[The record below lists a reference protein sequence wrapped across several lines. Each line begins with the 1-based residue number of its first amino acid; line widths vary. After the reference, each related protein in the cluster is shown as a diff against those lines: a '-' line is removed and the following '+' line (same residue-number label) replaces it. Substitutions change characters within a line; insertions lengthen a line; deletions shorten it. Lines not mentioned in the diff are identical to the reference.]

1 MDTFSTILLSV
12 LGLIAGGLF
21 LYFGAEGLIR
31 GSASVALRKGI
42 TPLVVGL
49 TIVAF
54 GTSSPEFVVSVAA
67 ALRGNSGIS
76 FGNIVGS
83 NICNIALILGLSAII
98 APIKVNLQLI
108 KTDILV
114 MIGVTLLLI
123 ALIMDHTISR
133 LDGGILF
140 LGIII
145 YTSYTLYMAKR
156 NKEKVENIYN
166 EIKEKP
172 WKDIFFIVGGIII
185 LVIGANLFIEG
196 AIKLAIL
203 MKVSDVIIGLT
214 IVALGTSLPELATS
228 VLAAIK
234 KEGDISIGNIVGS
247 NIFNILCILG
257 FAALLSPIVLTG
269 ANQVNYIDMI
279 VMILIAII
287 LLPLAWT
294 KLELSR
300 LEGTFLVFIYIGYV
314 YYMYAYRA
322 DEIAHLLNGQ

>member
-1 MDTFSTILLSV
+1 MNTLTTIILSI
-12 LGLIAGGLF
+12 LGLLAGGLF

-31 GSASVALRKGI
+31 GSASVAIRKGI

-67 ALRGNSGIS
+67 AIRGNAGIA

-83 NICNIALILGLSAII
+83 NICNIALILGISAII
-98 APIKVNLQLI
+98 SPIKVNIQLI

-114 MIGVTLLLI
+114 MIAVTLLLI
-123 ALIMDHTISR
+123 LLILDHSLSR
-133 LDGGILF
+133 IDGGILF
-140 LGIII
+140 LGIIV
-145 YTSYTLYMAKR
+145 YTGYTLYMA
-156 NKEKVENIYN
+156 NKKKIKVDNLDIEV
-166 EIKEKP
+166 KGKP
-172 WKDIFFIVGGIII
+172 WKDIFFIAGGIVV

-196 AIKLAIL
+196 AIKLAVI

-214 IVALGTSLPELATS
+214 IVAVGTSLPELATS
-228 VLAAIK
+228 LLAAIK

-257 FAALLSPIVLTG
+257 FAALLQPIILTG
-269 ANQVNYIDMI
+269 ANQVNYVDMF
-279 VMILIAII
+279 VMMLIAII
-287 LLPLAWT
+287 LLPLAWS

-300 LEGTFLVFIYIGYV
+300 LEGAFLIFIYVGYV
-314 YYMYAYRA
+314 YYMYSYRA
-322 DEIAHLLNGQ
+322 AEIAHLLSEN

>member
-1 MDTFSTILLSV
+1 MNTLTTIILSI
-12 LGLIAGGLF
+12 LGLLAGGLF

-31 GSASVALRKGI
+31 GSASIAIRKGI

-67 ALRGNSGIS
+67 AIRGNSGIA
-76 FGNIVGS
+76 FGNIIGS
-83 NICNIALILGLSAII
+83 NICNIALILGISAII
-98 APIKVNLQLI
+98 SPIKVNIQLI

-123 ALIMDHTISR
+123 LLILDHSLSR
-133 LDGGILF
+133 IDGGILF
-140 LGIII
+140 LGIIV
-145 YTSYTLYMAKR
+145 YTGYTLYMA
-156 NKEKVENIYN
+156 NKKKIKVDNLDIEV
-166 EIKEKP
+166 KGKP
-172 WKDIFFIVGGIII
+172 WKDIFFIAGGIVV

-196 AIKLAIL
+196 AIKLAVI

-214 IVALGTSLPELATS
+214 IVAVGTSLPELATS
-228 VLAAIK
+228 LLAAIK

-257 FAALLSPIVLTG
+257 FAALLHPIMLTG
-269 ANQVNYIDMI
+269 ANQVNYVDMF
-279 VMILIAII
+279 VMMLIAII
-287 LLPLAWT
+287 LLPLAWS

-300 LEGTFLVFIYIGYV
+300 LEGAFLIFIYVGYV
-314 YYMYAYRA
+314 YYMYSYRA
-322 DEIAHLLNGQ
+322 AEIAHLLSEN